1 MTREVVN
8 RERLSN
14 DLLNTSVMAA
24 LVGGFALGT
33 LLASPVPEEGP
44 LRGEYD
50 IWIYLLSFIA
60 VHANT
65 CSALTS
71 AFLYRKA
78 NAMADEDIA
87 AWATKYRFLLQL
99 PMGKVSGRPR
109 ASSRLLAASSDRTT
123 VCRLHNPPHS
133 PPPPLTGWLTD

>member
-1 MTREVVN
+1 MTGEIID

-44 LRGEYD
+44 LRGKYD

-71 AFLYRKA
+71 AFIYRKA
-78 NAMADEDIA
+78 NAMADEDID
-87 AWATKYRFLLQL
+87 AWAQKYRFLLQL

-109 ASSRLLAASSDRTT
+109 APARLAASRASETRT
-123 VCRLHNPPHS
+123 VCLVCT
-133 PPPPLTGWLTD
+133 PPPALTPPAH